1 MPGTQRTETQT
12 AAGGTDRTLG
22 VLAGGKKAYIHGSPV
37 ELVSNP
43 TVVQRVSSATFQ
55 DAPGQAQ
62 QTRSDLS
69 YAETIKAE
77 PVQIVIPMRRA
88 FPRGTFVP
96 IEQWEG
102 IVLAVEDNSFSA
114 RLVNKTN
121 GRAPDEEG
129 QFTFAQLSSPE
140 DRELIT
146 PGAIFYFSI
155 GYGESP
161 SRQRR
166 LSAFLRFRR
175 LPAWTK
181 TELAE
186 VEAET
191 SRLAALFGL
200 HHEDAAGEEAGG

>member
-1 MPGTQRTETQT
+1 
-12 AAGGTDRTLG
+12 
-22 VLAGGKKAYIHGSPV
+22 VLVGEEKAYVHGSPV
-37 ELVSNP
+37 ELVSDP
-43 TVVQRVSSATFQ
+43 AVVQRVRPATFQ
-55 DAPGQAQ
+55 DAPGQDQ

-77 PVQIVIPMRRA
+77 PVEIVVPMRRV

-102 IVLAVEDNSFSA
+102 IVLSVEDDSFSA
-114 RLVNKTN
+114 RLVNRTN
-121 GRAPDEEG
+121 DRIPDEEG

-140 DRELIT
+140 DCELIT
-146 PGAIFYFSI
+146 PGAIFYFSV
-155 GYGESP
+155 GYEESP

-186 VEAET
+186 VEEET

-200 HHEDAAGEEAGG
+200 RNEGVAGEEAGG